1 MRSWCSYVHIW
12 ANAAFGGRSK
22 LGTAVCRSTKDS
34 EMMAVIACLASILGY
49 RFLLNEIG
57 FPQSEPTAVHIDA
70 TAALDQTTSMNVPKD
85 QKFMAVRRRW
95 VHEQFADKFVQAYHC
110 STHNMVPDL
119 NTKIHSVQEQA
130 RMSRNIQG
138 FGDCRPVSNIGRN
151 DKFSVTKFM

>member
-1 MRSWCSYVHIW
+1 MRSWFSYVHIW

-95 VHEQFADKFVQAYHC
+95 VHEQFADKLVQAYHC

-119 NTKIHSVQEQA
+119 NTKIHSVQEQT